1 MSTLD
6 LDKIRADER
15 CQPRTTFDTDLVAQ
29 YAEAMANGD
38 TFPPVKVFFDGVD
51 HFLADGFH
59 RYHAA
64 ASLGLADIAADI
76 SEGTLRDAILYS
88 CSANASHGWRR
99 TNDDKRRAVRRL
111 LNDPEWKR
119 WSDREIARRCGVS
132 DRFVNGLRPKLAQ
145 TVTANIRSEPERT
158 YTTKHGT
165 TATMR
170 TANIGARPAPPAR
183 PDDTDR
189 PVFDAT
195 PAAQG
200 LPVQPQATSQGREN
214 IESVNREAWA
224 PGIWEIARLYRG
236 LPAASDAGQRFPSLL
251 LHTLDTEELI
261 AISAWFAAF
270 SVEILNRK
278 ESADV
283 PAK

>member
-99 TNDDKRRAVRRL
+99 TNDDKRRAVLRL
-111 LNDPEWKR
+111 LNDPEWQR
-119 WSDREIARRCGVS
+119 WSDREIARRCMVGADMVG
-132 DRFVNGLRPKLAQ
+132 RLRPSVSVAERQ
-145 TVTANIRSEPERT
+145 IERT
-158 YTTKHGT
+158 VQRGGTIYTQQ
-165 TATMR
+165 
-170 TANIGARPAPPAR
+170 TANIGARPLQPAR
-183 PDDTDR
+183 PDDTDL

-200 LPVQPQATSQGREN
+200 LPAQPQSTSQGREN

>member
-64 ASLGLADIAADI
+64 ASLGLADIAVDI

-99 TNDDKRRAVRRL
+99 TNDDKRRAVLRL
-111 LNDPEWKR
+111 LNDPEWQR
-119 WSDREIARRCGVS
+119 WSDREIARRCAVEAKMVG
-132 DRFVNGLRPKLAQ
+132 RLRPNHTVPEAQ
-145 TVTANIRSEPERT
+145 YEPRT
-158 YTTKHGT
+158 FVHPKTGQETQ
-165 TATMR
+165 MR
-170 TANIGARPAPPAR
+170 TANIGARAVQ
-183 PDDTDR
+183 DR
-189 PVFDAT
+189 PLSFERI
-195 PAAQG
+195 PAAED
-200 LPVQPQATSQGREN
+200 LPSPRQASAQGREN

-224 PGIWEIARLYRG
+224 PGIWEITRLYRG

-261 AISAWFAAF
+261 AISAWFASF